1 MAKSEIYV
9 YCKTCDKKVKSLIL
23 SKHEKQFDEDSKK
36 YKRFGMVRVIQH
48 DSGFRNKC
56 PNTSQ
61 IKALVESDTTDENG
75 VMN

>member
-48 DSGFRNKC
+48 DSGFRKNC

-61 IKALVESDTTDENG
+61 IKALVESGTTDENG

>member
-1 MAKSEIYV
+1 LAKSEIYV
-9 YCKTCDKKVKSLIL
+9 YCKTCDKKVKALIL

-36 YKRFGMVRVIQH
+36 HKRFGMVRVIQH
-48 DSGFRNKC
+48 DSGFKNKC

-61 IKALVESDTTDENG
+61 IKALVESGTTDENG

>member
-1 MAKSEIYV
+1 
-9 YCKTCDKKVKSLIL
+9 
-23 SKHEKQFDEDSKK
+23 
-36 YKRFGMVRVIQH
+36 MVRVIQH